1 MSEGT
6 KKKYKI
12 HVYKIQHTSS
22 VKCSIYRKKRKKKMK
37 RLHRSR

>member
-22 VKCSIYRKKRKKKMK
+22 VKCSISEKKER
-37 RLHRSR
+37 RR